1 MRRFAVLTAFLV
13 LGIVP
18 LGFVP
23 APAAAANYTLQA
35 QGIWTSH
42 DGLLNGTWEAH
53 FDVAGYDLSGTL
65 NILGLAE
72 VGVGNIQGSWDAEN
86 IGFGV
91 MFLNEELA
99 TFDGGFDGSGFHGTF
114 DTGQISGDWTGL
126 LDQIELTTEPITSV
140 IGGENPTLV
149 LSRAAG
155 TIGQIVNLAATLHTF
170 GNEISNLENIISFDS
185 VATPILTNAL
195 GRPDCL
201 VNAAINKADT
211 FFEFLPQGCS
221 GTACTQV
228 RAIVRSLSNL
238 AGIADG
244 ANLYTCKVRIDSQTT
259 AGIYQ
264 ILSNVVTAINSA
276 LQQLPIDSLPGE
288 IGAKAKKLFGDCSC
302 HIPGESE
309 SVPLASIL
317 LPLMFLAVRLYTG
330 RGTARAR
337 S

>member
-1 MRRFAVLTAFLV
+1 MRRLAIVTALLV

-18 LGFVP
+18 MSLAP

-126 LDQIELTTEPITSV
+126 LDQIQLTTEPITSV

-155 TIGQIVNLAATLHTF
+155 TIGQIVNLGATLHTF

-185 VATPILTNAL
+185 ATPILANAF
-195 GRPDCL
+195 GRPECL

-221 GTACTQV
+221 GSTCTQV
-228 RAIVRSLSNL
+228 RAVVRSLSNL

-244 ANLYTCKVRIDSQTT
+244 ANLYSCKVRIDSHSV

-264 ILSNVVTAINSA
+264 MLSNVVTAINSA
-276 LQQLPIDSLPGE
+276 LQQLPVDSLPGE
-288 IGAKAKKLFGDCSC
+288 IGAKAKKLLGDCSC
-302 HIPGESE
+302 HIPGKSE
-309 SVPLASIL
+309 HVPLASIL
-317 LPLMFLAVRLYTG
+317 LPLMFLAVRMYTG
-330 RGTARAR
+330 RAARAR
-337 S
+337 R